1 MTSSSLNPK
10 SARPNLTFNPFLVTA
25 TLIWLAATLYL
36 LFFADLTNLRYGNQ
50 EPATYLLGQV
60 GVLPFIALML
70 FLARRTGLKPV
81 DHTSE
86 LGLSRTSAALETA
99 WLLAYMFATMG
110 LGMALNI
117 HNHIHFGA
125 FADGT
130 QSVLG
135 QEPRVSSILWAG
147 YNLLVYVVLP
157 LAFFSG
163 MRRYSAKELLLSFPK
178 PRVFVPFAV
187 LAGVVGVVPFITSD
201 FWSTPLLGHLLTL
214 LIYSLGT
221 LIPVAVF
228 TQALLAPRLA
238 FLARS
243 WVTGAV
249 LAGVVYMLFNLNE
262 YFVEWGS
269 APEVGLS
276 LTWLLAGD
284 LFWGTIKAVSTLALG
299 NAWMHIFTTHTLHLA
314 DAPLVAK
321 VFGIR

>member
-1 MTSSSLNPK
+1 MASSTLNPK
-10 SARPNLTFNPFLVTA
+10 SVRPGVKLNPFLVTA
-25 TLIWLAATLYL
+25 TLVWLAAALYL
-36 LFFADLTNLRYGNQ
+36 LFFADLSGLRYGNQ
-50 EPATYLLGQV
+50 EPTTYFLGQV
-60 GVLPFIALML
+60 AVLPFIALML

-81 DHTSE
+81 DHTST
-86 LGLSRTSAALETA
+86 LGLSRTRATLETA

-110 LGMALNI
+110 LGMVLNI

-135 QEPRVSSILWAG
+135 QEPWVSSLLWAG
-147 YNLLVYVVLP
+147 YNFFVYVVLP
-157 LAFFSG
+157 LAFFMG
-163 MRRYSAKELLLSFPK
+163 VRGYSVKNLLLSFPK
-178 PRVFVPFAV
+178 ARVFVPFAV
-187 LAGVVGVVPFITSD
+187 LAGVVGVLAFITPE
-201 FWSTPLLGHLLTL
+201 FWSTPFLGHLLTL

-238 FLARS
+238 FLTRS

-249 LAGVVYMLFNLNE
+249 LAGVAYMLFNLNE
-262 YFVEWGS
+262 YFVAWGS

-276 LTWLLAGD
+276 LNWLLAGD
-284 LFWGTIKAVSTLALG
+284 LFWGVIKAVSTLALG

-314 DAPLVAK
+314 DAPLVAR